1 MDVTDV
7 TGKEPS
13 EVSADG
19 EPPRAEGEWGDISEV
34 TGYSA
39 DGEPPRA
46 ERDPV
51 VVVGGVRFGLAQS
64 RLSMPPTMGTLAGLQ
79 LVMLVSVRR
88 SRSFCLVL
96 TDVVNV
102 VEVVVGLRSLGVMLL

>member
-1 MDVTDV
+1 VDVTDV

-19 EPPRAEGEWGDISEV
+19 ESPRAEGEFWGGNSEV

-46 ERDPV
+46 DPV
-51 VVVGGVRFGLAQS
+51 FVFGGVRFGLAQS

>member
-1 MDVTDV
+1 MVALCGDFNPK
-7 TGKEPS
+7 GS
-13 EVSADG
+13 ECTRG
-19 EPPRAEGEWGDISEV
+19 
-34 TGYSA
+34 
-39 DGEPPRA
+39 
-46 ERDPV
+46 
-51 VVVGGVRFGLAQS
+51 VGGVRFGLAQS